1 MGTENMKICIVSFTK
16 KGYELSC
23 DIAYKLE
30 KSAYEVEVF
39 TKCSRLSDENIKNSI
54 DENYRN
60 SGYISQ
66 NISDWT
72 AAQMSEKKALIFIGA
87 CGIAVRAVASSVNNK
102 LKDSPV
108 IVIDELGK
116 FVIPILSGHVGGA
129 NELAV
134 LLAALMNATPV
145 ITTATDI
152 NNKFAVDVFA
162 KKCRLAIVNKDGIA
176 RVSSKVLAGEV
187 VTMSVDWEHIPA
199 KHRQL
204 IKAFLDEADM
214 SADAIKTVDFPPV
227 YGADIVVSCEK
238 AKGPKNGSI
247 YLKPTQFV
255 LGIGCR
261 RDTAFE
267 NIDRAIRQSL
277 LKLQIDISDIDMIAS
292 IDVKKDEP
300 GIKEFCERNR
310 IEFVTYTADELMAVQ
325 GEFSASQFVREH
337 VGVDNVCER
346 AAVLACSRECN
357 KAGKL
362 IYKKHKYDRVTVAA
376 AKYPD

>member
-1 MGTENMKICIVSFTK
+1 M
-16 KGYELSC
+16 
-23 DIAYKLE
+23 
-30 KSAYEVEVF
+30 
-39 TKCSRLSDENIKNSI
+39 
-54 DENYRN
+54 
-60 SGYISQ
+60 
-66 NISDWT
+66 
-72 AAQMSEKKALIFIGA
+72 
-87 CGIAVRAVASSVNNK
+87 
-102 LKDSPV
+102 
-108 IVIDELGK
+108 IDELGQ

-176 RVSSKVLAGEV
+176 GVSSKVLAGEV
-187 VTMSVDWEHIPA
+187 VNLSVDWEHIPA

-214 SADAIKTVDFPPV
+214 SADAIKTVDFPPA

-238 AKGPKNGSI
+238 EKNLKNGSI

-300 GIKEFCERNR
+300 GIKEFCDRNR

-357 KAGKL
+357 KAGEL
-362 IYKKHKYDRVTVAA
+362 IYKKHKYDSVTVAA
-376 AKYPD
+376 ARYPD

>member
-1 MGTENMKICIVSFTK
+1 MGNENMKISIVTFTK

-23 DIAYKLE
+23 DIAHKLK

-39 TKCSRLSDENIKNSI
+39 TKCSRLSDVNIKNTD
-54 DENYRN
+54 DEYFRN
-60 SGYISQ
+60 TGCISQ

-72 AAQMSEKKALIFIGA
+72 AAQMSEKNALIFIGA
-87 CGIAVRAVASSVNNK
+87 CGIAVRAIASSVNNK

-108 IVIDELGK
+108 IVIDELGQ

-162 KKCRLAIVNKDGIA
+162 KKCRLTIVNKDGIA
-176 RVSSKVLAGEV
+176 GVSSKVLAGEV
-187 VTMSVDWEHIPA
+187 VTMSVDREHIPA

-204 IKAFLDEADM
+204 IRAFLDEADM
-214 SADAIKTVDFPPV
+214 SADVIKTVDFPPV

-238 AKGPKNGSI
+238 TKDPKNGSI

-255 LGIGCR
+255 LGVGCR
-261 RDTAFE
+261 RGTAFE

-300 GIKEFCERNR
+300 GINEFCDRNR

-325 GEFSASQFVREH
+325 GEFSASQFVKEH

-346 AAVLACSRECN
+346 AAVLACIRGCN
-357 KAGKL
+357 EAGKL
-362 IYKKHKYDRVTVAA
+362 VYKKHKYDGVTVAA

>member
-1 MGTENMKICIVSFTK
+1 MGIENMKICIVSFTK
-16 KGYELSC
+16 NGYKLSC
-23 DIAYKLE
+23 DIAHKLE
-30 KSAYEVEVF
+30 KSEYEVEVF
-39 TKCSRLSDENIKNSI
+39 TKCSRLSDENIKNFT

-60 SGYISQ
+60 TGYISQ

-87 CGIAVRAVASSVNNK
+87 CGIAVRAIASSVNNK

-108 IVIDELGK
+108 IVIDELGQ

-134 LLAALMNATPV
+134 LLAALMNA
-145 ITTATDI
+145 I

-199 KHRQL
+199 KHRSL

-214 SADAIKTVDFPPV
+214 SADVIKTVDFPPA

-238 AKGPKNGSI
+238 AKDPKNGSI

-261 RDTAFE
+261 RNTAFE

-310 IEFVTYTADELMAVQ
+310 IDFVTYTADELMAVQ

-346 AAVLACSRECN
+346 AAVLACSMECN
-357 KAGKL
+357 EAGKL
-362 IYKKHKYDRVTVAA
+362 IYKKHKYDSVTVAVA
-376 AKYPD
+376 RLYKNSRDGD

>member
-1 MGTENMKICIVSFTK
+1 M
-16 KGYELSC
+16 
-23 DIAYKLE
+23 
-30 KSAYEVEVF
+30 
-39 TKCSRLSDENIKNSI
+39 
-54 DENYRN
+54 
-60 SGYISQ
+60 
-66 NISDWT
+66 
-72 AAQMSEKKALIFIGA
+72 
-87 CGIAVRAVASSVNNK
+87 RAIASSVNNK

-176 RVSSKVLAGEV
+176 GVSSKVLAGEV
-187 VTMSVDWEHIPA
+187 VTMSVDREHIPA

-204 IKAFLDEADM
+204 IKAFFDEADM
-214 SADAIKTVDFPPV
+214 SADAIKTVDFPPA
-227 YGADIVVSCEK
+227 YGADIIVSCEK
-238 AKGPKNGSI
+238 VKDPKNGSI

-292 IDVKKDEP
+292 IDVKKM
-300 GIKEFCERNR
+300 NR
-310 IEFVTYTADELMAVQ
+310 E
-325 GEFSASQFVREH
+325 
-337 VGVDNVCER
+337 
-346 AAVLACSRECN
+346 
-357 KAGKL
+357 
-362 IYKKHKYDRVTVAA
+362 
-376 AKYPD
+376 

>member
-1 MGTENMKICIVSFTK
+1 MGIENMKICIVSFTK
-16 KGYELSC
+16 NGYKLSC
-23 DIAYKLE
+23 DIAHKLE
-30 KSAYEVEVF
+30 KSEYEVEVF
-39 TKCSRLSDENIKNSI
+39 TKCSRLSDENIKNFT

-60 SGYISQ
+60 TGYISQ

-87 CGIAVRAVASSVNNK
+87 CGIAVRAIASSVNNK

-108 IVIDELGK
+108 IVIDELG
-116 FVIPILSGHVGGA
+116 HVRGA

-176 RVSSKVLAGEV
+176 RVSSKVLAGEG

-199 KHRQL
+199 KHRSL

-214 SADAIKTVDFPPV
+214 SADVIKTVDFPPA

-238 AKGPKNGSI
+238 AKDPKNGSI

-261 RDTAFE
+261 RNTAFE

-310 IEFVTYTADELMAVQ
+310 IDFVTYTADELMAVQ

-346 AAVLACSRECN
+346 AAVLACSMECN
-357 KAGKL
+357 EAGKL
-362 IYKKHKYDRVTVAA
+362 IYKKHKYDSVTVAVA
-376 AKYPD
+376 RLYKNSRDGD

>member
-1 MGTENMKICIVSFTK
+1 M
-16 KGYELSC
+16 
-23 DIAYKLE
+23 
-30 KSAYEVEVF
+30 EVF
-39 TKCSRLSDENIKNSI
+39 TKCSRLSDENIKNST
-54 DENYRN
+54 DENFRN
-60 SGYISQ
+60 TGYISQ

-72 AAQMSEKKALIFIGA
+72 AVQMSEKKALIFIGA

-108 IVIDELGK
+108 IVIDELGQ

-134 LLAALMNATPV
+134 LLAALMNATSV

-176 RVSSKVLAGEV
+176 KVSSKVLAGEV
-187 VTMSVDWEHIPA
+187 VTMSVNWEHIPA
-199 KHRQL
+199 KHRSL

-214 SADAIKTVDFPPV
+214 SADAIKTVEYPPV

-238 AKGPKNGSI
+238 AKDPKNGSI

-261 RDTAFE
+261 RNTAFE

-292 IDVKKDEP
+292 IDVKKM
-300 GIKEFCERNR
+300 NR
-310 IEFVTYTADELMAVQ
+310 E
-325 GEFSASQFVREH
+325 
-337 VGVDNVCER
+337 
-346 AAVLACSRECN
+346 
-357 KAGKL
+357 
-362 IYKKHKYDRVTVAA
+362 
-376 AKYPD
+376 

>member
-1 MGTENMKICIVSFTK
+1 MGIENMKICIVSFTK

-23 DIAYKLE
+23 DIAHKLK

-39 TKCSRLSDENIKNSI
+39 NKCSRLSYENIKNST
-54 DENYRN
+54 DENFRN
-60 SGYISQ
+60 TGYISQ

-87 CGIAVRAVASSVNNK
+87 CGIAVRAIASSVNNK

-176 RVSSKVLAGEV
+176 GVSSKVLTGEV
-187 VTMSVDWEHIPA
+187 VAMSVDWEHIPA

-204 IKAFLDEADM
+204 IKAFLDEADI
-214 SADAIKTVDFPPV
+214 IKTVDFPPA

-238 AKGPKNGSI
+238 AKDPKNGSI

-300 GIKEFCERNR
+300 GIKQFCDRNR

-357 KAGKL
+357 KAGEL

>member
-1 MGTENMKICIVSFTK
+1 M
-16 KGYELSC
+16 
-23 DIAYKLE
+23 
-30 KSAYEVEVF
+30 
-39 TKCSRLSDENIKNSI
+39 
-54 DENYRN
+54 
-60 SGYISQ
+60 
-66 NISDWT
+66 
-72 AAQMSEKKALIFIGA
+72 
-87 CGIAVRAVASSVNNK
+87 RAIASSVNNK

-108 IVIDELGK
+108 IVIDELGQ

-199 KHRQL
+199 KH
-204 IKAFLDEADM
+204 M
-214 SADAIKTVDFPPV
+214 SADAIKTVDFPPA

-238 AKGPKNGSI
+238 AKDPKNGSI

-310 IEFVTYTADELMAVQ
+310 IDFVTYTADELMAVQ

-346 AAVLACSRECN
+346 AAVLAGSRECN
-357 KAGKL
+357 KAGEL

-376 AKYPD
+376 ARYPD

>member
-1 MGTENMKICIVSFTK
+1 M
-16 KGYELSC
+16 
-23 DIAYKLE
+23 
-30 KSAYEVEVF
+30 
-39 TKCSRLSDENIKNSI
+39 
-54 DENYRN
+54 
-60 SGYISQ
+60 
-66 NISDWT
+66 
-72 AAQMSEKKALIFIGA
+72 
-87 CGIAVRAVASSVNNK
+87 RAIASSINNK

-152 NNKFAVDVFA
+152 NNKFAVDVLA

-176 RVSSKVLAGEV
+176 RVSSKVLAGEG
-187 VTMSVDWEHIPA
+187 VTLSVDWEHIPA
-199 KHRQL
+199 KHRSL
-204 IKAFLDEADM
+204 IKAFFDEADM
-214 SADAIKTVDFPPV
+214 SADAIKTVDFPPA

-238 AKGPKNGSI
+238 AKDPKNGSI

-277 LKLQIDISDIDMIAS
+277 LKLKIDISDIDVIAS
-292 IDVKKDEP
+292 IDVKKM
-300 GIKEFCERNR
+300 NR
-310 IEFVTYTADELMAVQ
+310 E
-325 GEFSASQFVREH
+325 
-337 VGVDNVCER
+337 
-346 AAVLACSRECN
+346 
-357 KAGKL
+357 
-362 IYKKHKYDRVTVAA
+362 
-376 AKYPD
+376 